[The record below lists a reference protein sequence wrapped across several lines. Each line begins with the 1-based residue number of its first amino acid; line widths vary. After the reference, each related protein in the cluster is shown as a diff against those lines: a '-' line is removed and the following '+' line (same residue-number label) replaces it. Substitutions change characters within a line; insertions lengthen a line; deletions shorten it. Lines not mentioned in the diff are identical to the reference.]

1 MWRLLANLVLG
12 KHLFNRAADIAVW
25 LGEFKDFQAPVL
37 FSSTFKA
44 LNLGEKLKYFQG
56 GTLIYTF
63 CLHDNSS
70 LLLIDRAIRR
80 NWVML
85 YWLVDKYRMTQ

>member
-1 MWRLLANLVLG
+1 MPEWAWPASGIVYLFALHVLATTY
-12 KHLFNRAADIAVW
+12 K
-25 LGEFKDFQAPVL
+25 
-37 FSSTFKA
+37 
-44 LNLGEKLKYFQG
+44 G
-56 GTLIYTF
+56 G
-63 CLHDNSS
+63 LHFTVICCANKCI

>member
-1 MWRLLANLVLG
+1 M
-12 KHLFNRAADIAVW
+12 
-25 LGEFKDFQAPVL
+25 
-37 FSSTFKA
+37 
-44 LNLGEKLKYFQG
+44 

-63 CLHDNSS
+63 CLHDNSI

>member
-1 MWRLLANLVLG
+1 MRGINV
-12 KHLFNRAADIAVW
+12 I
-25 LGEFKDFQAPVL
+25 
-37 FSSTFKA
+37 
-44 LNLGEKLKYFQG
+44 
-56 GTLIYTF
+56 IIIIII
-63 CLHDNSS
+63 